1 MSKGICSWFRSL
13 PIRFDRLLSKTPKG
27 FLVSTILG
35 ILFLPF
41 ILTLCLKYNGS
52 YLKSLYESSDI
63 ADSYET
69 YLNANFKGVGSFGS
83 RFPKIVIAYL
93 GTFLLNGLLVSIF
106 VTWIQN
112 RKSRWER
119 GDLHYKSKALGIYCV
134 VLGGSDMVPRLVG
147 DLLKGKE
154 EKKEVCQYNHIL
166 VMSTCD
172 VPALRKKLVS
182 LLEKEEEKVV
192 IYYGDYT
199 SRTDLKRLQI
209 DKGRCEA
216 IYVIG
221 EEMDFEQTGSHH
233 DVKNMEC
240 VRMMAE
246 LLEGTN
252 CSIPCHVLFDY
263 QSTYSVFQ
271 FTDISEKI
279 GKDNNDNKLVPLDFT
294 PFNYY
299 ETWAQKVL
307 VCETL
312 NLTDTQTQ
320 KIENQIDQQDIHYLP
335 LEGAK
340 PITSEIEDTVH
351 LIVVGMSRMGIAL
364 AIQAAHLAHY
374 PNFITKGKKS
384 RITFIDS
391 HAKQEMNF
399 FQGHY
404 KELFAVTSWRFL
416 KTKEMNACYE
426 ENELFVDEGWHH
438 PISDAYSQ
446 SPYKQTEGYS
456 IGDDVADIEW
466 QFIEGNLET
475 PAIQQFIRDEA
486 QKQQSRLTIAIC
498 FPKDN
503 ASLAAALYLPDEV
516 YEKENKTVQQILVF
530 QPFGEAMFQSLNKE
544 PIDTKG
550 FHLLDKLKPFGMLNK
565 LCCVNLLHELGT
577 YSGELAKKYID
588 IAEDMRSGL
597 RKKMNIKKPMP
608 QRKTGKSFTAKKWS
622 DKYSFMHLWTKLR
635 SVVYNGT
642 QFDDATKE
650 LLAKVEHSRWNM
662 EQLLMGFAPLR
673 PSEQSEIKSL
683 MGRERNCVPGLEEA
697 IGRLKE
703 DQATDADKRLITD
716 WLAEWEKFDATKEE
730 KKSEMSHLDIC
741 TYDVLKIIDCDAFTY
756 DLKLVEYLP
765 EIYKQ
770 IIEEK
775 DGNANEGNI

>member
-1 MSKGICSWFRSL
+1 MF
-13 PIRFDRLLSKTPKG
+13 
-27 FLVSTILG
+27 STILG

-41 ILTLCLKYNGS
+41 ILTLCLKCNDS
-52 YLKSLYESSDI
+52 YLKPFIFESSDV

-69 YLNANFKGVGSFGS
+69 YLNSNFEGFGSFGK

-93 GTFLLNGLLVSIF
+93 GAFLLNGLLVSLF

-119 GDLHYKSKALGIYCV
+119 GDLHYKSIALGNYCV
-134 VLGGSDMVPRLVG
+134 VLGVSDMVPKLVG
-147 DLLKGKE
+147 DLLKDKVE
-154 EKKEVCQYNHIL
+154 NKAVHKYNHVL
-166 VMSTCD
+166 VMTTCD
-172 VPALRKKLVS
+172 VPTLRKKFVS

-192 IYYGDYT
+192 IYYGDHT
-199 SRTDLKRLQI
+199 SQTDLKRLQI
-209 DKGRCEA
+209 DKGQCKE

-221 EEMDFEQTGSHH
+221 EEMDFEQKGSHH

-240 VRMMAE
+240 VRMMAD
-246 LLEGTN
+246 LLEGTSN
-252 CSIPCHVLFDY
+252 SIPCHVLFDY

-279 GKDNNDNKLVPLDFT
+279 GKRYKDNNFVPLDFS

-299 ETWAQKVL
+299 ETWAQRVF
-307 VCETL
+307 VCECL
-312 NLTDTQTQ
+312 NLTEKQNWQ
-320 KIENQIDQQDIHYLP
+320 SRNQADQQDIHYLP
-335 LEGAK
+335 LEGTK
-340 PITSEIEDTVH
+340 PITMNEEDTVH

-364 AIQAAHLAHY
+364 AVQAAHLAHY
-374 PNFITKGKKS
+374 PNFISKGKKS

-404 KELFAVTSWRFL
+404 KELFAVASWRFL
-416 KTKEMNACYE
+416 KAKEMNACYE

-516 YEKENKTVQQILVF
+516 YEKEKKTVQQILVF

-635 SVVYNGT
+635 SVIYNGT
-642 QFDDATKE
+642 PFDDATKE